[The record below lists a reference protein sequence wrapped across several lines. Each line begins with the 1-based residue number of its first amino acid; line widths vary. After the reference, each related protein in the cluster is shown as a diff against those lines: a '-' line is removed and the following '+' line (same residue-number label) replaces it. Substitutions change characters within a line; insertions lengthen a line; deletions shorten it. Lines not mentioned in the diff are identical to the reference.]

1 MRRFYVSIAATSIV
15 ALVISGIAIASSGDG
30 IRRDVVLRFLDVSG
44 DVEYLDLGE
53 PAQGEFDP
61 SPGDTFF
68 FNNTLRNAANT
79 RTVGRFPSKC
89 VALFGTEFKC
99 SGTLLLGE
107 GTIELSATVD
117 FAAEDPIRSAVTGGT
132 RGFRNVGGDATIT
145 PTEVEG
151 TSELV
156 VKLVAIRGASGAP

>member
-1 MRRFYVSIAATSIV
+1 MRRWYVAIAATTLV
-15 ALVISGIAIASSGDG
+15 ALVIGGIAVASSRDG
-30 IRRDVVLRFLDVSG
+30 IRRNVILRFVEVAD

-68 FNNTLRNAANT
+68 FNNTLRNTANT
-79 RTVGRFPSKC
+79 RTVGRFTSKC

-99 SGTLLLGE
+99 SGTLLFGK
-107 GTIELSATVD
+107 GTIELAATVD
-117 FAAEDPIRSAVTGGT
+117 FAAEDPIRAAVTGGT
-132 RGFRNVGGDATIT
+132 RGFRNVGGDVTIT

-151 TSELV
+151 TSNLV
-156 VKLVAIRGASGAP
+156 VRLVAIK